1 MPFKSAQLFLG
12 SELGVHSYE
21 FRSFVANYSGF
32 RRLHMSEPSDLHA
45 SQDTGTFC
53 TSVYRR
59 SSAVCL
65 QSSGAYLAHQ
75 DPK

>member
-1 MPFKSAQLFLG
+1 MPFKSAQLFQG

-21 FRSFVANYSGF
+21 FRSFVANYSSS
-32 RRLHMSEPSDLHA
+32 RRLHMGEPSDLQA
-45 SQDTGTFC
+45 SQDMGTFC
-53 TSVYRR
+53 TSVYRN

-65 QSSGAYLAHQ
+65 QSSRAYLAHQ